1 MDNISKLKNIKEKKK
16 NSCLNNYGVEYPQ
29 QSKNIFNKSLKT
41 KEIKYNDKHF
51 NNSEQMINTKNNNIK
66 NKYKVIKYENQI
78 FTFYCD
84 KCNSEYDITHSLYF
98 NRRRIKTEICTNC
111 NPYNSNESP
120 NERFIIEFIK
130 ENYDGEIIEK
140 DRNILNGKELDI
152 YLPKLNLAFEYN
164 GLFCHSELYKPDNYH
179 LNKTET
185 CLEKGIQL
193 IHIWEDDWKYKQ
205 NIVKSMI
212 LNKLGKT
219 QNKIY
224 ARKCKI
230 KEITD
235 NKFIKFF
242 LDNNHIQGYITSKI
256 KLGLF
261 YDDELVSI
269 MLFGYSRRSTN
280 KTKEW
285 ELLRFCNILNT
296 NVVGSASKLLKYF
309 IINYKDNKLITFA
322 DKSISNGGL
331 YKKLGFKLDGITKP
345 NFYYIIDGIKKHRF
359 NYRKNKLIKM
369 GFDKNKSARQIMLER
384 RLYRIYDSG
393 NLRFILD

>member
-1 MDNISKLKNIKEKKK
+1 
-16 NSCLNNYGVEYPQ
+16 
-29 QSKNIFNKSLKT
+29 
-41 KEIKYNDKHF
+41 
-51 NNSEQMINTKNNNIK
+51 
-66 NKYKVIKYENQI
+66 
-78 FTFYCD
+78 
-84 KCNSEYDITHSLYF
+84 
-98 NRRRIKTEICTNC
+98 
-111 NPYNSNESP
+111 
-120 NERFIIEFIK
+120 
-130 ENYDGEIIEK
+130 
-140 DRNILNGKELDI
+140 
-152 YLPKLNLAFEYN
+152 
-164 GLFCHSELYKPDNYH
+164 
-179 LNKTET
+179 
-185 CLEKGIQL
+185 
-193 IHIWEDDWKYKQ
+193 
-205 NIVKSMI
+205 MI

-322 DKSISNGGL
+322 DKSISNGDL

>member
-1 MDNISKLKNIKEKKK
+1 VDNISKLKNIKEKKK